1 MEWSWKTL
9 LIFIVIAL
17 MIGILIDGFRR
28 MRRNQAAALR
38 LDVKGDFNLTDDDD
52 FNSELP
58 SGGARVVSDARTT
71 PATEPTVESTMDSPI
86 YANDDSD
93 DDNRSHT
100 ETSDDEHALSVDDDD
115 RRAHESSLDRADE
128 QAAEPADGR
137 SDSDDGAKISTPKVR
152 PKATQASEC
161 SEQDAEQNKEKN
173 KEISDKAEQKAENE
187 TNTTSADAAPVSVH
201 FDEPAPVLLN
211 VEEMGSGPEQSDS
224 MAAANTAPESASS
237 TQDSSTQDSS
247 TQDNSKQS
255 NGNDDEA
262 KQQEQNPTY
271 HQPLEETPIEP
282 SAAQAASVDGEANI
296 SDDVADPVEHAAVKV
311 ANVMRPG
318 DHAERLEERESAQEV
333 LVVHVIAQKGTTFSG
348 EDLLYVFNSCDLRLG
363 ERDIFHRFEENN
375 GNGRVQ
381 FSVSQAYEP
390 GSFDAS
396 VLLSQSFSGLSFF
409 MSLPGPKKPLDAYEA
424 MSEMAQFVARNLK
437 GDLLDDSHSAMTM
450 QTMEHHR
457 EKIMD
462 FERKQRLK
470 GKSK

>member
-58 SGGARVVSDARTT
+58 SGGARVVSHARTT
-71 PATEPTVESTMDSPI
+71 PVTDPATEVAMDSPI
-86 YANDDSD
+86 YANDDDS
-93 DDNRSHT
+93 RSYT
-100 ETSDDEHALSVDDDD
+100 ETSDDERALSVDDDD
-115 RRAHESSLDRADE
+115 RRSLESSSERADE
-128 QAAEPADGR
+128 QAIEPIDERNGSDEGEGAE
-137 SDSDDGAKISTPKVR
+137 ISTPNVR
-152 PKATQASEC
+152 PKATQESEC
-161 SEQDAEQNKEKN
+161 SEQNAEQDKEK
-173 KEISDKAEQKAENE
+173 SDKSEQKAEKEIN
-187 TNTTSADAAPVSVH
+187 TNSADAAPASVH

-211 VEEMGSGPEQSDS
+211 VDEMGSCPEPSDKV
-224 MAAANTAPESASS
+224 ADVQTTHEPASS
-237 TQDSSTQDSS
+237 SQDNSAQG
-247 TQDNSKQS
+247 NSKQS
-255 NGNDDEA
+255 NGKDDEA
-262 KQQEQNPTY
+262 KQQEQNPTH

-282 SAAQAASVDGEANI
+282 SAAQAAST
-296 SDDVADPVEHAAVKV
+296 DDEPDTNDEVADKVTDTVSEPEPVAVKA

-318 DHAERLEERESAQEV
+318 DHAERLDERESAQEV

-348 EDLLYVFNSCDLRLG
+348 DDLLYVFNSCDLRLG

>member
-38 LDVKGDFNLTDDDD
+38 LDVKGDLNLTDDDD

-58 SGGARVVSDARTT
+58 SGGARVVSNART
-71 PATEPTVESTMDSPI
+71 EPIAEPIAKSTTDSPF
-86 YANDDSD
+86 YANDDRD
-93 DDNRSHT
+93 DDNRSHYSFT
-100 ETSDDEHALSVDDDD
+100 KASNTGHEAPLHEPPLHEPPLNVDDDD
-115 RRAHESSLDRADE
+115 RRTHEPLTDTDNV
-128 QAAEPADGR
+128 QAADLNHIVDPSNSEKDEAAVVNTNLAG
-137 SDSDDGAKISTPKVR
+137 TP
-152 PKATQASEC
+152 P
-161 SEQDAEQNKEKN
+161 
-173 KEISDKAEQKAENE
+173 
-187 TNTTSADAAPVSVH
+187 APVNL
-201 FDEPAPVLLN
+201 DEPAPVLLN
-211 VEEMGSGPEQSDS
+211 VEEMGSRTDNSDS
-224 MAAANTAPESASS
+224 GAEHHVDAVVQDFCASDESVEHSPVNHDSANSTQEDDTDDSKVDEGSDINQNKERDQTSQQPDATPDEPFVKPSTTLEDESS
-237 TQDSSTQDSS
+237 TNDKTTDSS
-247 TQDNSKQS
+247 
-255 NGNDDEA
+255 
-262 KQQEQNPTY
+262 Y
-271 HQPLEETPIEP
+271 EP
-282 SAAQAASVDGEANI
+282 
-296 SDDVADPVEHAAVKV
+296 EHKAVK
-311 ANVMRPG
+311 ADNVMRPG

-333 LVVHVIAQKGTTFSG
+333 LVVHVIAQVGAHFSG

-437 GDLLDDSHSAMTM
+437 GDLLDESHSAMTM